1 MLQININLALK
12 HFVLD
17 VQFEVEQGIIVGVF
31 GPSGAGKSSLLAA
44 ISGVSAGQSVTN
56 RQQNIANLAPDK
68 RGMSLQLQACPLFP
82 HLDVLGNLSFACKHR
97 PKNNNQLALN
107 ETVSL
112 LGISDL
118 LNREVSS
125 LSGGE
130 QQRIVFARTLL
141 LGQNIILL
149 DEPFSALDWVK
160 KQRLLW
166 AIKYLAKNKNITFI
180 MVSHSLKELSYC
192 ADKMLQLKQGK
203 MTRFGDTEIIS
214 QQINNEQGTTHF
226 SFLNFQQPRRLS
238 EHNLTKVSLIDSQQV
253 LYINQFDEKSSYKI
267 CVNAN
272 DISVSLKLERN
283 SSCINT
289 LQCILVSFQRQ
300 QYEVLLFLDVDGQSL
315 LCSLNPLAWQQL
327 GVTTGQTLYAHLHAI

>member
-17 VQFEVEQGIIVGVF
+17 VQFEVEQGTIVGVF

-238 EHNLTKVSLIDSQQV
+238 EHNLTKVSLFDSQQV

-272 DISVSLKLERN
+272 DISVSLKPERN

>member
-17 VQFEVEQGIIVGVF
+17 VQFAVEQGIIVGVF